1 MAATLPCLV
10 RRKLTRPVCRFAGFS
25 VRKRQECL
33 KPDHLHP
40 AEWSKVYQVRAA
52 PARVFNA
59 DNARVCARYS
69 DGQQG
74 ITRAAASTAIL
85 APSRARTA
93 SSLVYSSVGMKSTSP

>member
-1 MAATLPCLV
+1 MDGNRRAAAA
-10 RRKLTRPVCRFAGFS
+10 RAAH
-25 VRKRQECL
+25 
-33 KPDHLHP
+33 PDIGLASHP

-52 PARVFNA
+52 PACVFNA